1 MSHVYTL
8 EDNYENIADAIRTKL
23 GVQTTYKP
31 SEMAEA
37 IETIGGST
45 PVLQTKTVSPT
56 TSRQTVTPD
65 SGYDGL
71 SSVTVNAINL
81 QSKTVSPTGSAQT
94 VSPDSNYDG
103 LSSVSVRAVVTS
115 GITAAN
121 IKAGTTVTVGS
132 SDSTSS
138 IASVSGT
145 FTSDATA
152 TATDIVSSK
161 TAYVNGSKVTGSL
174 TFQTIYSGTSN
185 PSSSQGVN
193 GDVYIKVVS

>member
-1 MSHVYTL
+1 MPHVYTL

-31 SEMAEA
+31 GEMAEA
-37 IETIGGST
+37 IESISGGGGST
-45 PVLQTKTVSPT
+45 
-56 TSRQTVTPD
+56 
-65 SGYDGL
+65 
-71 SSVTVNAINL
+71 L

-94 VSPDSNYDG
+94 VSPDSGYDG

-121 IKAGTTVTVGS
+121 IKAGTAVTVGS

>member
-1 MSHVYTL
+1 MPHVYTI
-8 EDNYENIADAIRTKL
+8 EENYENIADAIRTKL

-31 SEMAEA
+31 GEMAAA
-37 IETIGGST
+37 IETIGGSA
-45 PVLQTKTVSPT
+45 PVLQT
-56 TSRQTVTPD
+56 
-65 SGYDGL
+65 
-71 SSVTVNAINL
+71 
-81 QSKTVSPTGSAQT
+81 KTVSPTGSAQT
-94 VSPDSNYDG
+94 VSPDSGYDG

-121 IKAGTTVTVGS
+121 IKAGATVTVGS
-132 SDSTSS
+132 SNSTNS

-185 PSSSQGVN
+185 PSSSQGAN